1 MSMSNNKYKQLMYN
15 VSDFSVEQILFY
27 FPFTK
32 YILSLV
38 AFNPIRLFTSR
49 DDGKIAAAKGK
60 LLSNAYNL

>member
-1 MSMSNNKYKQLMYN
+1 MYN

-27 FPFTK
+27 FTLTK

-60 LLSNAYNL
+60 LLSNA